1 MISRNTNVIVLTT
14 SLETIAIMGQ
24 TATPKL
30 RPIGVKMEESAG
42 NVKFIIV
49 NYYINGHDLRMF

>member
-1 MISRNTNVIVLTT
+1 
-14 SLETIAIMGQ
+14 MGQ

-30 RPIGVKMEESAG
+30 RPVGVKMEESAG

-49 NYYINGHDLRMF
+49 NYYINGHDLRMFQFFIKNYDT